1 MKAKS
6 RRKIEMGERVL
17 EFCKEHPDPSP
28 GYEAMVA
35 RLNEGLSRADL
46 LTDQQRNGILE
57 VRVATQ
63 RKEDLRRALRT
74 GHLAH
79 LTRVARVAEKEVPGL
94 SQRLKVS
101 LTGGTYLSF
110 RAAAR
115 GMVAEAASRQDILV
129 KHGLSSTVLDA
140 LSQALDQFDGA
151 VKQGTD
157 GRRAHVGA
165 SADLDSVASEIVQI
179 VRVMDGLNKVRFAN
193 DAELLPAWISA
204 SSVVATPIR
213 TPEEPGEEVKPA
225 A

>member
-1 MKAKS
+1 
-6 RRKIEMGERVL
+6 MGDRVL
-17 EFCKEHPDPSP
+17 EFCKAHPDPSP

-35 RLNEGLSRADL
+35 RLDEGLSRADV

-63 RKEDLRRALRT
+63 RKRALRRALRR

-79 LTRVARVAEKEVPGL
+79 LARVARVAEKEVPGL
-94 SQRLKVS
+94 SQRLKVG

-115 GMVAEAASRQDILV
+115 GMVAEAAARQDILV

-140 LSQALDQFDGA
+140 VSQALDQFDAA

-165 SADLDSVASEIVQI
+165 SADLDSVADEIAQI
-179 VRVMDGLNKVRFAN
+179 VRAMDGLNRVRFAE

>member
-1 MKAKS
+1 MRARS
-6 RRKIEMGERVL
+6 RKQLEMGRRAF
-17 EFCKEHPDPSP
+17 EFSRAHPDGNP
-28 GYEAMVA
+28 GYETALN
-35 RLNEGLSRADL
+35 RLGELLNRADI
-46 LTDQQRNGILE
+46 LTDQQRNGFLE
-57 VRVATQ
+57 VAIASR
-63 RKEDLRRALRT
+63 RKNDLRRTIRQ
-74 GHLAH
+74 GHLKH
-79 LTRVARVAEKEVPGL
+79 LFRIARLAEKELPGL
-94 SQRLKVS
+94 SLRFRQS
-101 LTGGTYLSF
+101 LIGSTLLGF

-115 GMVAEAASRQDILV
+115 GMVAEAASRQDVLV